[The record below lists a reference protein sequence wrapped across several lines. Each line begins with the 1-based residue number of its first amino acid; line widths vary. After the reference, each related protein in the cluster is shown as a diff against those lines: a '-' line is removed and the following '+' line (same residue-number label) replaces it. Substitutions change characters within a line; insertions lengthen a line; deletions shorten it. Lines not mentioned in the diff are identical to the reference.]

1 MVVLAVAVL
10 ASRAV
15 AQESR
20 PTTQDAARTA
30 EMRSLYSQ
38 GLSAYQSGNHERAI
52 ELYQAAIVKGLKS
65 PEGPY
70 NIACCQALLGKP
82 DDAFKSLTLAIER
95 GWKNVEHL
103 KSDTDLTSLHGESRW
118 NETVKACEAAREKY
132 FQSLKEP
139 ELARELLKRRDE
151 DQRLRFAWQRAP
163 RQLTPGEPV
172 ADSKLL
178 HDLERVDRENTE
190 YMKKA
195 IDRHGW
201 PGRSLVGED
210 ASRAAWLLVQHAP
223 EVEFQA
229 RCVEL
234 MKEAQKKNEVNAQ
247 DLAYLTDR
255 VLVRQGK
262 KQIYGTQF
270 RGEGRESKPFPIE
283 DEENVDRRRAEIG
296 LQPLAEY
303 ARTIRG
309 E

>member
-30 EMRSLYSQ
+30 EMRALYSQ